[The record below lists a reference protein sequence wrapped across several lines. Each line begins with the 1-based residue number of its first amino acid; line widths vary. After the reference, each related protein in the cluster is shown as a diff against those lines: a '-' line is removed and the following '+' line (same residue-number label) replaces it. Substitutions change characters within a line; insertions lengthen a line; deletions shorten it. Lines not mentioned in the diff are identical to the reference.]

1 MGALLGENSRTSV
14 VCETAVETY
23 QIPVDVIHE
32 AYDKF
37 PKLLDTLWS
46 VVGMK
51 VAIPLMLK
59 ESRYQ
64 GSTQDELRRTLASSY
79 ITNFNARSNFEVTKD
94 MTEVILLNGLITIG
108 GEYIDAP
115 ALIKKH
121 DTENDSETI
130 YFQENSVILIVKK
143 SAQGVGKKR
152 QGSLQ

>member
-23 QIPVDVIHE
+23 QIPVPVIEE
-32 AYDKF
+32 AYEKF

-51 VAIPLMLK
+51 VAMPLMLK

-64 GSTQDELRRTLASSY
+64 GSTQDELRRVLASSY
-79 ITNFNARSNFEVTKD
+79 VTNFNARSSFEVSKD
-94 MTEVILLNGLITIG
+94 ISEVILLNGLITID

-115 ALIKKH
+115 ALIRKPQP
-121 DTENDSETI
+121 EIDSETI
-130 YFQENSVILIVKK
+130 YFQENSVLLIVKK
-143 SAQGVGKKR
+143 SAQGVGKK
-152 QGSLQ
+152 GK